1 MRLEAPQHGGSGVSS
16 LCTCWQLCREMLST
30 ELGWAPCECRP
41 VGGSP
46 ATCPLPAASEGRSAA
61 ASEVAR
67 AGLAGNSVSW
77 SCFPRGGS
85 WSRF

>member
-16 LCTCWQLCREMLST
+16 PCTCWQLCREMLSM
-30 ELGWAPCECRP
+30 ELGRAPCECRP

-46 ATCPLPAASEGRSAA
+46 ATRPLPA